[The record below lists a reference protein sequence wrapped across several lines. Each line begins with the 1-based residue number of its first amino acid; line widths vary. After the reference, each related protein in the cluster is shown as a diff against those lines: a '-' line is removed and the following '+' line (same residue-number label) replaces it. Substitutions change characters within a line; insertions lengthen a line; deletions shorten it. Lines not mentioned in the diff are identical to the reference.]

1 MAIPEEGI
9 RDLLVN
15 AGVAKWTG
23 YTANDWR
30 IVIPRFLDQSKA
42 GDRQISVRRYGGEPS
57 NPAWLIDFV
66 TIQCH
71 VRGKPDDYAATQ
83 TKAQQVKDALLGIP
97 AQSLGGDWWSGI
109 VQIGDMVSMSYD
121 DKDRPSFI
129 LNFRAFIEP
138 ATNAL
143 THRESL

>member
-1 MAIPEEGI
+1 MAIPENGI
-9 RDLLVN
+9 RDLLVT

-23 YTANDWR
+23 YSANDWR
-30 IVIPRFLDQSKA
+30 IVIPKFLEQGNA
-42 GDRQISVRRYGGEPS
+42 GDRQISIRVYGGEPS

-66 TIQCH
+66 TIQCNI
-71 VRGKPDDYAATQ
+71 RGRPNDYENTQ
-83 TKAQQVKDALLGIP
+83 LKARQVKDALLGIP
-97 AQSLGGDWWSGI
+97 AQELGGDWWAGI
-109 VQIGDMVSMSYD
+109 TQIGDLVAMSYD

-129 LNFRAFIEP
+129 LNLRAFIEP